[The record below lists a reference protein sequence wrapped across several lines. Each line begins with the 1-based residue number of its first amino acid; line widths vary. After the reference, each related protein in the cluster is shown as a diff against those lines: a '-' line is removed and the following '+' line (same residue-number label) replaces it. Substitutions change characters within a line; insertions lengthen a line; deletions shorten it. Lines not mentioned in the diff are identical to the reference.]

1 MWKLQGRIL
10 ICLTAVLLIF
20 QFTSVKCLV
29 TESAED
35 TELTTG
41 EIATLQ
47 DDACD
52 EKGIKTI
59 YRLSDYTDNEVLVV
73 YVDGT
78 VELISCES
86 RDALAEQLLI
96 LENNDEVEVYQPNF
110 SYSADAVL
118 TVSSDSTDL
127 PEFYGAPDEKNKM
140 VSQIE
145 KRASVNIAEAHPVFP
160 ADPYYYLQWAL
171 NNNGSFTGVSDNTVS
186 RADIDINAPEAWK
199 RYKAKRSAIIALIDT
214 GVEYF
219 NPEIQNNMW
228 VNEDEAPGNG
238 IDDDGNGYVD
248 DIRGWNFY
256 RNNNEMYSGEE
267 DDHGTHCA
275 SSILAASNKTAICGI
290 AGYSN
295 IRLMNIKALGGN
307 EGEGTTLS
315 IMKAIQYAEQ
325 NGASICNLS
334 LGTDVNDYL
343 LYRTMKQSEMLFVT
357 AAGNSANPLEKGKD
371 IDVKPCYPAS
381 YSLTNILS
389 VANINAEG
397 QIHETSDYG
406 KNSVDLAAPGSDIL
420 GVISNEKM
428 VFMTGTSMAA
438 PMVTAAAAMVY
449 TNSYSLSLKDTAEV
463 LRATVKVIPGL
474 SEFTFTGG
482 MLDLGAA
489 IAWK

>member
-10 ICLTAVLLIF
+10 ICLTAVLLMMH
-20 QFTSVKCLV
+20 FTSLKCLV

-35 TELTTG
+35 AELTIG

-47 DDACD
+47 DDASD

-59 YRLSDYTDNEVLVV
+59 YRLSDYTENEVLVV

-78 VELISCES
+78 VELIPCES
-86 RDALAEQLLI
+86 REALAEQLLF
-96 LENNDEVEVYQPNF
+96 LEKNNEVEMYQPNF
-110 SYSADAVL
+110 SYSADAL
-118 TVSSDSTDL
+118 TTVSPDNADL
-127 PEFYGAPDEKNKM
+127 PEFYGAPDEKETM
-140 VSQIE
+140 ISQIE
-145 KRASVNIAEAHPVFP
+145 KRAAVNIAEIHPVFP

-171 NNNGSFTGVSDNTVS
+171 NNNGSFIGVSDNTVS
-186 RADIDINAPEAWK
+186 HADIDINAPEAWK
-199 RYKAKRSAIIALIDT
+199 RYKAKRPVVVALIDT
-214 GVEYF
+214 GVEYS
-219 NPEIQNNMW
+219 NPDIRDNMW
-228 VNEDEAPGNG
+228 VNEDESPENG
-238 IDDDGNGYVD
+238 VDDDGNGYVD

-256 RNNNEMYSGEE
+256 RNNNTMYSGEE

-275 SSILAASNKTAICGI
+275 STILAASNSSAICGI

-325 NGASICNLS
+325 NGALICNLS

-343 LYRTMKQSEMLFVT
+343 LYRTMKSSEMLFVT
-357 AAGNSANPLEKGKD
+357 AAGNSSDPSKKGKD
-371 IDVKPCYPAS
+371 IDVQPCYPAS
-381 YSLTNILS
+381 YSLPNILS
-389 VANINAEG
+389 VANINSAG

-420 GVISNEKM
+420 GVVSNDKL

-463 LRATVKVIPGL
+463 LRSTVKMVPGL